1 MAAFGTSRVN
11 ASKLQARAPSTFRS
25 PMPTASRAGCRVEER
40 AVPCAI
46 PLRAH
51 AGARFTAPRD
61 GKPRRHERC
70 QAHLRRRGGLT
81 IVPPTNSGS
90 CFLDKAPRGCVW
102 ASVTCLALHRRAQGS
117 GPGEAYVH
125 DNVFLALTTGENS
138 QSPYQAGSC
147 RHFPP
152 LSPTVRS
159 NQRERRVSQWSHGLT
174 SGRPVVELGRPSP

>member
-1 MAAFGTSRVN
+1 MSRVN
-11 ASKLQARAPSTFRS
+11 AEQIAGESTIDLPFATANGEPRRMSRRRACGTMPGTTSSSCRRSFYSSARRQAPPSRALPGASATNTWGVDHRSPGLTQARA
-25 PMPTASRAGCRVEER
+25 
-40 AVPCAI
+40 
-46 PLRAH
+46 
-51 AGARFTAPRD
+51 
-61 GKPRRHERC
+61 
-70 QAHLRRRGGLT
+70 
-81 IVPPTNSGS
+81 
-90 CFLDKAPRGCVW
+90 FLDKAARGYVW

-117 GPGEAYVH
+117 GPGGAYVH